1 MTVYKLAW
9 RYLRAHAGE
18 LTGVLLLQVIQVLLN
33 LVLPAL
39 NARVIDEGI
48 LANDPGLVWK
58 IGLIMVAFTLVQAI
72 CSAGAIFLGSRIST
86 RMGRDL
92 RRDTFTH
99 VQRFSPA
106 DQRHFGASTLVTRN
120 TNDVMGIQMVTLL
133 TFTVMVMA
141 PIMGVGG
148 IIMAIGQDVAL
159 SATLLVIVPVLTLI
173 ILLCMRALIKRYQV
187 LQDRV
192 DAINEALRGQ
202 LAGVRVIR
210 AFRRQEDIAKLFDKS
225 NRTYRRLMLEIG
237 TIWSGLMPLMS
248 VVIGIASAVIVW
260 LGGHRIDASAM
271 PVGALTAF
279 ITYLMMI
286 LGAVMMLGMII
297 MIVPRG
303 NVSARRILEV
313 LEAQPSIS
321 SPESPAPLPASSLTF
336 TLENVS
342 LTYDDAEEP
351 SFCDV
356 DLTLAPGTTTAIVG
370 SSGSGK
376 SSLIKI
382 LPRLVDPT
390 AGSYRVN
397 GVEVRDLDLRAF
409 RRRIA
414 YVPQRA
420 FLFYGTIASNVA
432 GSPENIDRERVQRAL
447 DVAQASDFVAEQGGL
462 DAVVETGGKNLSG
475 GQRQRITIARALYRA
490 LPDPSGKPGADLIV
504 FDDSFSALD
513 FATDAKLRQALRTE
527 AASCAVVIVAQRIST
542 TRNADAILVLAEG
555 RPAGY
560 GTHDELLQSSTVY
573 REIVESQDHS
583 QAVSAQKTEDAQ

>member
-286 LGAVMMLGMII
+286 LGA
-297 MIVPRG
+297 
-303 NVSARRILEV
+303 
-313 LEAQPSIS
+313 
-321 SPESPAPLPASSLTF
+321 
-336 TLENVS
+336 
-342 LTYDDAEEP
+342 
-351 SFCDV
+351 
-356 DLTLAPGTTTAIVG
+356 
-370 SSGSGK
+370 
-376 SSLIKI
+376 
-382 LPRLVDPT
+382 
-390 AGSYRVN
+390 
-397 GVEVRDLDLRAF
+397 
-409 RRRIA
+409 
-414 YVPQRA
+414 
-420 FLFYGTIASNVA
+420 
-432 GSPENIDRERVQRAL
+432 
-447 DVAQASDFVAEQGGL
+447 
-462 DAVVETGGKNLSG
+462 
-475 GQRQRITIARALYRA
+475 
-490 LPDPSGKPGADLIV
+490 
-504 FDDSFSALD
+504 
-513 FATDAKLRQALRTE
+513 
-527 AASCAVVIVAQRIST
+527 
-542 TRNADAILVLAEG
+542 
-555 RPAGY
+555 
-560 GTHDELLQSSTVY
+560 
-573 REIVESQDHS
+573 
-583 QAVSAQKTEDAQ
+583 